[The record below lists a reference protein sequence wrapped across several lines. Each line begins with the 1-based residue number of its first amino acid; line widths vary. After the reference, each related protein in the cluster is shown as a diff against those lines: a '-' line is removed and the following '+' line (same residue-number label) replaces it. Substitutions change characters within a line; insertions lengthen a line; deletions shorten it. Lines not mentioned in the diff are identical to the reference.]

1 MTGKRKLQTP
11 AITEKR
17 QNNDCHT
24 LARKLLDWY
33 RIYGR
38 DLPWRVKGGAHDNA
52 YAVWISE
59 IMLQQT
65 TVKTVTDYFDRW
77 MKRFPTLKS
86 LADADIHD
94 VLLMWQGLGYY
105 TRAKKVHEC
114 ARVLMEKYGGKFP
127 QNRDELLKLPGI
139 GPYTSS
145 SICAFAFNLPETVV
159 DGNVIR
165 VIARL
170 YGITNE
176 IDKDEI
182 YDLAAALT
190 PTQHGADYASAIMD
204 LGATVC
210 TPNNPKCKAV
220 LNPADTLAFDF
231 MRAQE
236 GKQNAQVCDCPWVN
250 ECMAYRDKLTAVI
263 PLIKKPAKQNRT
275 GILYLIQNSEDAYY
289 IQKRAGKGLLSG
301 LYEFPWQYENE
312 APLMP
317 QVQDLGII
325 VTHTFTHFHLTL
337 KIVKISIDSLD
348 KVFKHIV
355 SSDLS
360 NKAAVKTGGIGSG
373 SVSAN
378 TPPVPSEAPRNHL
391 SATGGTGTFVQKQD
405 LKNYAFPTL
414 MKKVFKYL

>member
-1 MTGKRKLQTP
+1 MTGVKKPQKPDTANGLK
-11 AITEKR
+11 A
-17 QNNDCHT
+17 NDCHT
-24 LARKLLDWY
+24 LALKLLDWY
-33 RIYGR
+33 RVQGR
-38 DLPWRVKGGAHDNA
+38 DLPWRVKGGAHENA

-65 TVKTVTDYFDRW
+65 TVKTVIDYFDRW

-114 ARVLMEKYGGKFP
+114 ARVLVEKYDGKFP
-127 QNRDELLKLPGI
+127 QNRDDLLKLPGI

-145 SICAFAFNLPETVV
+145 SICAFAFNKPETVV

-170 YGITNE
+170 YGITGE
-176 IDKDEI
+176 IDKNKI
-182 YDLAAALT
+182 YDLASMLT
-190 PTQHGADYASAIMD
+190 PANHGADYASAIMD

-210 TPNNPKCKAV
+210 TPNNPKCKAA
-220 LNPADTLAFDF
+220 LNPGDTLAFDF
-231 MRAQE
+231 VGAQ
-236 GKQNAQVCDCPWVN
+236 GDKQTTQVCDCPWVD
-250 ECMAYRDKLTAVI
+250 ECMAYRDKLTSVI

-275 GILYLIQNSEDAYY
+275 GILYLIQNKDGAFY

-301 LYEFPWQYENE
+301 LYEFPWHYENE
-312 APLMP
+312 APFMP

-337 KIVKISIDSLD
+337 KIVKASIDSPD
-348 KVFKHIV
+348 VI
-355 SSDLS
+355 LS
-360 NKAAVKTGGIGSG
+360 AALQTQTANKAIDKSEGVGTSFDKTDTTLI
-373 SVSAN
+373 
-378 TPPVPSEAPRNHL
+378 PSNSDDKHL
-391 SATGGTGTFVQKQD
+391 LSKDNMGVFVQKQD